1 MDVRTLLLLAGAV
14 LLVLLITAKV
24 FAAPLKALA
33 KVILNT
39 ALGLGALA
47 LLNAT
52 SALTG
57 FSLGLNLFNALVVG
71 ILGIPGIGLLLLVQW
86 IFT

>member
-1 MDVRTLLLLAGAV
+1 MDVTVLPLLAGAV
-14 LLVLLITAKV
+14 LLGLLALWAL
-24 FAAPLKALA
+24 AAPLRALA
-33 KVILNT
+33 RAALNT
-39 ALGLGALA
+39 ALGLAALA
-47 LLNAT
+47 LLHAT

-71 ILGIPGIGLLLLVQW
+71 VLGIPGIGLLLLLQW